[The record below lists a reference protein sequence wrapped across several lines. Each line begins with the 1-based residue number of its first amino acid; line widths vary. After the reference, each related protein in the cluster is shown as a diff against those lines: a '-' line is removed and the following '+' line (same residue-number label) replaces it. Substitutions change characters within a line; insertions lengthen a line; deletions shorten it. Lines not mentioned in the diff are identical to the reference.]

1 MNKFSYKFISLILT
15 LCLATACVNK
25 FIPNNKFKELNIASL
40 KTETTLLNAITNQYG
55 KHKLKIS
62 SQQMNQA
69 RAKAALLDGSID
81 IFIGDLVESP
91 GIGSEII
98 AKDPLVIVTNL
109 ENKINNLNRI
119 DLQKIFAR
127 EVNNW
132 KPWTGKDQPILLVDQ
147 DLTNPD
153 YTALYSKLFGGK
165 LIPAPVRV
173 VTGAEEVRLAVSKFN
188 NAISYLSFRDL
199 DETIK
204 AINIDNLPASKTNID
219 EGYYPLFREVRLY
232 YNPSKIKVAKKK
244 RSLKKFMSYIYN
256 RGQDLVISNNYMPL
270 TAAERELIKI
280 DSDPIYIGI
289 AVPLEVP
296 YLELA
301 KSVVD
306 AAKLAIEDINEED
319 GINSR
324 PVELIV
330 CNDKASAATAI
341 ECANKFVASEVM
353 GVIGHMTSQAS
364 IEASKI
370 YVEHG
375 IVQISPA
382 STHPWFTERPGARGY
397 VYRTIARDDKQAELM
412 VALLDQL
419 GLEAPIKVSVFNNG
433 TIYGSTLA
441 TLIENVIIKQG
452 KHKLLE
458 IKALEQAAGQ
468 YHKEIEALESQVLIF
483 IGEYGDAAQ
492 IVKELALNAK
502 QDIKFIGADGVF
514 SPGFI
519 KEAGLRSEDT
529 YVTGSSLGVDSSLT
543 DEFVNRFENTYK
555 VTASAFAM
563 NSYDATNIL
572 LEAIEASIV
581 NKTLVKDQM
590 HKTKHLGIT
599 GKISF
604 NALGDPN
611 EERMCIYRVISG
623 KFIKQ

>member
-1 MNKFSYKFISLILT
+1 MILT

-25 FIPNNKFKELNIASL
+25 LIPETELKELNIASL
-40 KTETTLLNAITNQYG
+40 KTEASLLSEITKQYG
-55 KHKLKIS
+55 KNKLGIS
-62 SQQMNQA
+62 NQQLNQA

-81 IFIGDLVESP
+81 IFIGDLKESP
-91 GIGSEII
+91 DLSSEII

-109 ENKINNLNRI
+109 ANKINNLNRS

-127 EVNNW
+127 EVNSW
-132 KPWTGKDQPILLVDQ
+132 KSWTGKDQPILVVDQ

-153 YTALYSKLFGGK
+153 YIALYSKLFETR
-165 LIPAPVRV
+165 LIPEPVRV
-173 VTGAEEVRLAVSKFN
+173 VTGAEEARVAVSKFD

-204 AINIDNLPASKTNID
+204 TINIDNLPASKTNID
-219 EGYYPLFREVRLY
+219 EGYYPLFRDVKLY
-232 YNPSKIKVAKKK
+232 YNPSKIKLAKKK
-244 RSLKKFMSYIYN
+244 RSLKKFRSYIYS
-256 RGQDLVISNNYMPL
+256 RGQDIVIANNYMPV
-270 TAAERELIKI
+270 TAAERELIKV
-280 DSDPIYIGI
+280 DSDPVYIGI
-289 AVPLEVP
+289 AVPLDGP

-301 KSVVD
+301 KSIVN
-306 AAKLAIEDINEED
+306 AAKLAVEDINEND

-330 CNDKASAATAI
+330 CNDKASVAIAI
-341 ECANKFVASEVM
+341 ECANKFVANEVQ
-353 GVIGHMTSQAS
+353 GVIGHLTSQTS

-370 YVEHG
+370 YAEHN

-382 STHPWFTERPGARGY
+382 STHPWFTERPGASGY

-452 KHKLLE
+452 KHKLIE
-458 IKALEQAAGQ
+458 IKALEQAASQ
-468 YHKEIEALESQVLIF
+468 YHKEIEALKSQVLIF

-519 KEAGLRSEDT
+519 KEAGLRAEGAF
-529 YVTGSSLGVDSSLT
+529 VTGSSLGDDPSLT
-543 DEFVNRFENTYK
+543 NEFVNRFENTYK

-572 LEAIEASIV
+572 IEAIEASIA
-581 NKTLVKDQM
+581 NNTSLKEQM
-590 HKTKHLGIT
+590 HKTKHVGIT

-604 NALGDPN
+604 NELGDPN
-611 EERMCIYRVISG
+611 EERMCIYRVTSG
-623 KFIKQ
+623 KFVKQ